1 MKAVFRLNEEKLDF
15 NHKVLSEREKV
26 NTSTIQSLKRKSRH
40 YREVLKTVQLRYE
53 TLTVDKAKEN
63 KFLTKEYKKYTR
75 DFLDLQKKLER
86 FEKADKLRF
95 NEVWSMN

>member
-40 YREVLKTVQLRYE
+40 YRDVLKTV
-53 TLTVDKAKEN
+53 
-63 KFLTKEYKKYTR
+63 
-75 DFLDLQKKLER
+75 
-86 FEKADKLRF
+86 
-95 NEVWSMN
+95 

>member
-1 MKAVFRLNEEKLDF
+1 M
-15 NHKVLSEREKV
+15 
-26 NTSTIQSLKRKSRH
+26 KRKSRH